1 MKRPKLSSE
10 IPKNMQ
16 NLLERCWNK
25 DPKMR
30 PSFTEIFKL
39 LSSDFTHSPED
50 VDEDETMEYLET
62 IKRSDEKIDIKE
74 KMIQVYLDITKMQ
87 LLKTSDLCDIF
98 IYVIQSGN
106 VQVVEYFLSN
116 VLIDINMNII
126 SK

>member
-30 PSFTEIFKL
+30 PSFAEIFKL

-50 VDEDETMEYLET
+50 VDEDEIMEYLET

-98 IYVIQSGN
+98 IYAIQSGN